1 MSSPSPLQ
9 RLSGG
14 RRRPRGDG
22 AWPGLLLAALFAAVA
37 GWQIRSGAGPIPW
50 ALSAQTLAEG
60 RYDTL
65 LTHMVSHAGLLHLG
79 FNSLALLNLSPPVV
93 RALRRGP
100 ARSPML
106 LRYGLLFL
114 IGGLCAAG
122 LFLALNPGE
131 TTPMLGASGAICAF
145 WGLVARLDPAG
156 GPDPAIWSRHARGV
170 IQGFALSNLVL
181 ALLING
187 PIAATGGSGGIA
199 WEAHLGGFL
208 FGLLLGPL
216 FLPQPPPPPPLGPW
230 GPRT

>member
-1 MSSPSPLQ
+1 MSPSSPLQ

-14 RRRPRGDG
+14 RRRRGDG

-37 GWQIRSGAGPIPW
+37 GWQIQTGAGPIPW

-79 FNSLALLNLSPPVV
+79 FNTLALLSLSPPVV

-100 ARSPML
+100 ARSPMIV
-106 LRYGLLFL
+106 RYAGLFL
-114 IGGLCAAG
+114 FGGLCAAG
-122 LFLALNPGE
+122 LFLALNPGQ

-145 WGLVARLDPAG
+145 WGLVARLDPTGDGNA
-156 GPDPAIWSRHARGV
+156 ALWSRHARGV
-170 IQGFALSNLVL
+170 IQGFALSNLIL

-187 PIAATGGSGGIA
+187 PIAATGGTGGIA

-216 FLPQPPPPPPLGPW
+216 FLPRPPPPPPIGPW
-230 GPRT
+230 GPRG